1 LPLLTAHVSD
11 TLTALPAGGGPD
23 GCGGSATSC
32 HYSTESEEL
41 MPAQNKMNNIKFYKK

>member
-1 LPLLTAHVSD
+1 VSD

-23 GCGGSATSC
+23 GFGGSATSC

-41 MPAQNKMNNIKFYKK
+41 MPKRNKRKKEQHKILFFLKLGR